1 MISMICAMD
10 RNSLIGANNR
20 MPWHLSADMQYFKR
34 VTMGKP
40 MIMGRKTWES
50 LGRVLPGRRHIV
62 ITRRAGYGAEGIE
75 VVNSVDAAVAL
86 IKTAEEAMVIGG
98 AQIYEQLLP
107 AAQRLY
113 LTCIDAEFEG
123 DTWFPE
129 IDPTQ
134 WRKVSSETHL
144 ADEKNPYD
152 YRFEVYERLL

>member
-10 RNSLIGANNR
+10 RNGLVGANNR
-20 MPWHLSADMQYFKR
+20 MPWHLPADLQYFKR
-34 VTMGKP
+34 ITMGKP
-40 MIMGRKTWES
+40 MIMGRNTWES

-62 ITRRAGYGAEGIE
+62 VSRQADYGAPGIE
-75 VVNSVDAAVAL
+75 VVSSVAAAVGL
-86 IKTAEEAMVIGG
+86 IEDSDEVMVIGG

-113 LTCIDAEFEG
+113 LTRIDAEFDG

-129 IDPTQ
+129 IDPVQ
-134 WRKVSSETHL
+134 WRQLHSEVYL

-152 YRFEVYERLL
+152 YRFEVYERLA